1 MPRIERITEIVNGAI
16 DLNHFLAQTQ
26 AGWKLVA
33 LEWHREIPAEVA
45 ETSAVPAQRSVED
58 LPYGVRVAQDCHTL
72 EIDPVENQ
80 ILIDMMNLM
89 VEDLPL
95 SRVAIDLNNRGYRTR
110 KGEIWTMASVFNMLP
125 RLIEVGPRLFSSAE
139 WEQRRR
145 KIARG

>member
-1 MPRIERITEIVNGAI
+1 MPRVERITEIVNGAI
-16 DLNHFLAQTQ
+16 DLNHLLAQTQ

-33 LEWHREIPAEVA
+33 LEWQREVPVEVA
-45 ETSAVPAQRSVED
+45 ETSPAPLPRPSED
-58 LPYGVRVAQDCHTL
+58 IPYGLRVAQDCHSL

-95 SRVAIDLNNRGYRTR
+95 SRVAADLNGRNYRTR
-110 KGEIWTMASVFNMLP
+110 KGELWTMASVFNMLP
-125 RLIEVGPRLFSSAE
+125 RLIEVGPRLFSSTE